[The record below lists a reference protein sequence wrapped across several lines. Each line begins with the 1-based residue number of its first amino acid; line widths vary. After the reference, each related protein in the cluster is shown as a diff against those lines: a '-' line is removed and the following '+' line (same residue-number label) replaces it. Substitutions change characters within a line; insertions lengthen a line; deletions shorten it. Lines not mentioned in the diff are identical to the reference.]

1 MTRVLSIGTLLLL
14 ITAASAQA
22 PFVFRDVGEAAGI
35 FPAAE
40 GLRGHGAAWGDVNGD
55 GWLDLYVATFG
66 GKDFEGSAAYAAA
79 ATGQD
84 ALLALQPQIH
94 DPILIACRAGLA
106 SRNCHFA
113 RSTSVGPLVFS
124 SGPALNP

>member
-1 MTRVLSIGTLLLL
+1 MPRKRCNRLGNLFGIAGKE
-14 ITAASAQA
+14 
-22 PFVFRDVGEAAGI
+22 RD
-35 FPAAE
+35 
-40 GLRGHGAAWGDVNGD
+40 
-55 GWLDLYVATFG
+55 VATFG

-84 ALLALQPQIH
+84 DLLALQPQIH
-94 DPILIACRAGLA
+94 DPILITCRAGLA